1 MNDFSLHPLA
11 RDYLKRL
18 NKAAANLP
26 RARRKELIREIE
38 SHLSEALPAGAS
50 EAEAL
55 NVLERL
61 GEPADI
67 VAEAGTG
74 QAPARA
80 GLNEWLAIPLLLI
93 GGVVIPVLGWFVGV
107 VLLWT
112 SRIWTVR
119 DKLIG
124 TLVVPG
130 GLATAV
136 FLVLGVGGERE
147 RRSVFEL
154 CDHDGWPTWRTVR
167 RHGHRLRQLR
177 RPQLFRHRATGLARR
192 ASCPHVDLPGSARY
206 PYGGRNMNDS
216 SLHPLSRDYLMRLQK
231 AARRLPRTR
240 RKELVEEVE
249 AHLREALPVNLSEAE
264 TREVLKRL
272 GEPEQIAAEASTRD
286 LMPERIA
293 VFLLLS
299 SGVILPGLGW
309 IAGLVLLWRSRTWSQ
324 RDKLIGTIVPGT
336 VYVTVLTVWLVDGSE
351 RVRDLLGNGPI
362 LAILIALPVLTAVY
376 LWRSASR
383 VAAADA

>member
-1 MNDFSLHPLA
+1 MNDP
-11 RDYLKRL
+11 
-18 NKAAANLP
+18 
-26 RARRKELIREIE
+26 
-38 SHLSEALPAGAS
+38 
-50 EAEAL
+50 
-55 NVLERL
+55 
-61 GEPADI
+61 
-67 VAEAGTG
+67 
-74 QAPARA
+74 
-80 GLNEWLAIPLLLI
+80 
-93 GGVVIPVLGWFVGV
+93 
-107 VLLWT
+107 
-112 SRIWTVR
+112 
-119 DKLIG
+119 
-124 TLVVPG
+124 
-130 GLATAV
+130 
-136 FLVLGVGGERE
+136 
-147 RRSVFEL
+147 
-154 CDHDGWPTWRTVR
+154 
-167 RHGHRLRQLR
+167 
-177 RPQLFRHRATGLARR
+177 
-192 ASCPHVDLPGSARY
+192 
-206 PYGGRNMNDS
+206 
-216 SLHPLSRDYLMRLQK
+216 SLHPLSRDYLVRLQK

-249 AHLREALPVNLSEAE
+249 AHLREALPANLSEAE

-299 SGVILPGLGW
+299 SGIILPGLGW